1 MKKLISWT
9 LLLATMLFAAC
20 GGGEEPDGSV
30 PTNSDITLSIAELK
44 ADATSL
50 SVKISHTSA
59 TKYAYIVEQ
68 ASLASSTYTAEELF
82 EKGTAGACNTSGT
95 TSFTVRNLTDNTEYA
110 IYIVATNRENQMSDV
125 AVRNFTTTTLPEYLL
140 KSKSCT
146 GFTASVRTPNTVPAS
161 SVIKWAITDLAFY
174 NHNGGAGSEEQ
185 WLTRDEAIY
194 SNYFTT
200 RYDFDVNNNN
210 SAFTKDGVTYYHY
223 KTIQPGQ
230 PMVLL
235 LGEYGEGSHSEY
247 GMGHYSPLFG
257 ANNPNGYFRKEVIIS
272 TKPSTLNQLPSVNV
286 KVDSSGKGTIS
297 IAKPTN
303 AAFLH
308 YLILDQSKYDEIL
321 ALIDNNTSLLQ
332 WFTSSEF
339 ATEHMG
345 AKSSNQPVVTISAES
360 LGLKEDTQ
368 YYVLVTAWE
377 DESGMKQSFAKVE
390 FTLSPAAPLPTD
402 NTIIAHRGGSAEAGK
417 SSTPDNSI
425 ASLKYAMSLGCY
437 ASEADIYWTKDNQ
450 IIIAHADSNCKI
462 NGLYPWE
469 STLAQLQAAGKLSN
483 GETLPSL
490 EDYIRTVMV
499 KGSKTKICLDIK
511 SITKPTTH
519 HAESVK
525 ACQRACEIIVAMG
538 AQNFCEFI
546 CSGYEDIVKN
556 CAKYANAAGIDIG
569 AMGNFSASKY
579 KGWGYTWHNRDKGY
593 EIPADKIN
601 SYINAGMEV
610 SVFTIDSDADW
621 ALISSYYKSLRGITT
636 NYPNRLLAKFRK

>member
-1 MKKLISWT
+1 MKLKLLMLSLLST
-9 LLLATMLFAAC
+9 LLFVAC
-20 GGGEEPDGSV
+20 GEGEEPDGPLPPPQGASV
-30 PTNSDITLSIAELK
+30 AIAELK
-44 ADATSL
+44 SDTTSAT
-50 SVKISHTSA
+50 VKISHSAA
-59 TKYAYIVEQ
+59 TKYAYIVDK
-68 ASLASSTYTAEELF
+68 ASLASYTYTAEELF
-82 EKGTAGACNTSGT
+82 ERGTMGDCIASSG
-95 TSFTVRNLTDNTEYA
+95 TSFTVRNLTDDTEYT
-110 IYIVATNRENQMSDV
+110 IYIAVKNRDEELSDV
-125 AVRNFTTTTLPEYLL
+125 ISRNFITAALPEYTL
-140 KSKSCT
+140 KSKTCT
-146 GFTASVRTPNTVPAS
+146 GFTASVRLPGHIPFS
-161 SVIKWAITDLAFY
+161 SVVKWAVTDLATY
-174 NHNGGAGSEEQ
+174 NYNGGVSYENQ
-185 WLTRDEAIY
+185 LLNRDEAIY
-194 SNYFTT
+194 ANYFTD
-200 RYDFDVNNNN
+200 RYDFDINNTNRT
-210 SAFTKDGVTYYHY
+210 FTKDGVEYSHY
-223 KTIQPGQ
+223 DAILPGQ
-230 PMVLL
+230 PTIFL
-235 LGEYGEGSHSEY
+235 LGEYGEGSHPEY
-247 GMGHYSPLFG
+247 GAGHYAPLYG
-257 ANNPNGYFRKEVIIS
+257 KDNSAAYFRKEIIIT
-272 TKPSTLNQLPSVNV
+272 TKPATLNQLPSVNV

-360 LGLKEDTQ
+360 LGLKDDTQ

-377 DESGMKQSFAKVE
+377 DERGMKQSFAKVE
-390 FTLSPAAPLPTD
+390 FTLTPAAPLPTD
-402 NTIIAHRGGSAEAGK
+402 NTIIAHRGGSKEAGK

-511 SITKPTTH
+511 AITKPKTH

-610 SVFTIDSDADW
+610 SVFTIDTDADW
-621 ALISSYYKSLRGITT
+621 ALINSYYKSLRGITT
-636 NYPNRLLAKFRK
+636 NYPKRLLTKFR